1 MKLFDFALDER
12 FAARDY
18 EGMIAAVADM
28 FGVLN
33 PPGDVLLDTAV
44 PNPTHWRWGRIII
57 YCNGFRW
64 VYCRG
69 GVTRTNL
76 MGFKSQATDSRGH
89 FGVITELLP

>member
-1 MKLFDFALDER
+1 MVSAMKLFDFALDER

-28 FGVLN
+28 FGVLS

-69 GVTRTNL
+69 GVTR
-76 MGFKSQATDSRGH
+76 SRATISREH
-89 FGVITELLP
+89 WGVISELDP

>member
-18 EGMIAAVADM
+18 ECMIAAVADM
-28 FGVLN
+28 FGVPS
-33 PPGDVLLDTAV
+33 PPGRVLLDTAV

-57 YCNGFRW
+57 YCNGFLW

-69 GVTRTNL
+69 GVTRIRAIVSHEHI
-76 MGFKSQATDSRGH
+76 GIVS
-89 FGVITELLP
+89 ELDP

>member
-28 FGVLN
+28 FGVLS

-69 GVTRTNL
+69 GVTR
-76 MGFKSQATDSRGH
+76 SWATISREH
-89 FGVITELLP
+89 WGVISELDP